1 MMGLHF
7 RKRSRFAL
15 HACLFIGSAVFLI
28 PFLWL
33 LLTAMKED
41 EELVPERLRIL
52 PSAPEPRA
60 ASPYV
65 DRSYFGEM
73 ACPEA
78 LAGPGWARLQPAIRS
93 ALRAQVEQS
102 DIAAELPVDQAGAIP
117 SLVNGLWANLL
128 GVLPDT
134 LWSEADDRIMAEIGT
149 AAAVP
154 GRLAKVFDAVY
165 RRAAISSPIL
175 RKRDFVEVAPGSRW
189 VVTEGGLTLAEPFGG
204 GDQTVRDL
212 HYRFGPS
219 GTIRLTTRF
228 TLPFD
233 PREIKQIS
241 IPIRADRSC
250 HRVRVA
256 VSMKGKRFE
265 AEEDFVLVGSRWSE
279 VIFQEPSADDS
290 KPMQRNWTLVH
301 AVADVDNLA
310 PNELQIEATLVRS
323 GPVRAWR
330 GKLSANFRR
339 VLKQVPFDRYLWVSI
354 FLACANITLTILSSS
369 IVAYAFARMEWPGRK
384 LCFVLLLSTLMIPA
398 QVTMIPQF
406 IIFKSL
412 GWYNT
417 LFPLWVPSMF
427 GNAFFVFLLVQAMK
441 GIPKDLTDA
450 AKIDGCGFLRTYWN
464 VILPNVRP
472 ALAAVAIFTFM
483 GSWNN
488 FMGPLIYVNDQR
500 LYNLALGLFSFQ
512 LQSGGSFSLLMAGS
526 LIMVAPVLVIF
537 FLAQRYFIQGVVMS
551 GVKG

>member
-1 MMGLHF
+1 MGMQL
-7 RKRSRFAL
+7 KTQSRFAL
-15 HACLFIGSAVFLI
+15 HACLFVGSAIFLV

-52 PSAPEPRA
+52 PSPPEPRA

-65 DRSYFGEM
+65 DHHYFGEM
-73 ACPEA
+73 ACPEDLDGA
-78 LAGPGWARLQPAIRS
+78 RWESLQGRIRAVLRERIEDADVAGS
-93 ALRAQVEQS
+93 
-102 DIAAELPVDQAGAIP
+102 LPVDHAAAVPSIMNGAW
-117 SLVNGLWANLL
+117 VELL

-134 LWSEADDRIMAEIGT
+134 LWGEDDATIMAGVR
-149 AAAVP
+149 AAAAEP
-154 GRLAKVFDAVY
+154 ERLKKSFDKIY
-165 RRAAISSPIL
+165 RRVGISSPTI
-175 RKRDFVEVAPGSRW
+175 RKLDFVEYAPGSQW
-189 VVTEGGLTLAEPFGG
+189 AVAEGALVLAESFEGAEP
-204 GDQTVRDL
+204 TVRDL
-212 HYRFGPS
+212 HYRFDAS
-219 GTIRLTTRF
+219 DSAMLQTRF

-233 PREIKQIS
+233 VADIKQIS
-241 IPIRADRSC
+241 IPVRADRSC
-250 HRVRVA
+250 HRLRVA
-256 VSMKGKRFE
+256 VHMKGKRYE
-265 AEEDFVLVGSRWSE
+265 ADEDFVLVGSRWSE
-279 VIFQEPSADDS
+279 VTFQEPSADDD
-290 KPMQRNWTLVH
+290 KPMQKNWTLIR
-301 AVADVDNLA
+301 AVSDAKGLA
-310 PNELQIEATLVRS
+310 PNEVLVEATLVRS
-323 GPVRAWR
+323 GPLRAWW
-330 GKLSANFRR
+330 GKLSANF
-339 VLKQVPFDRYLWVSI
+339 VLVFKQVPFDRYLWVSI

-369 IVAYAFARMEWPGRK
+369 IVAYAFARMEWPGKK
-384 LCFVLLLSTLMIPA
+384 LFFVLLLSTLMIPA

-406 IIFKSL
+406 IIFKTL

-417 LFPLWVPSMF
+417 LLPLWVPAMF
-427 GNAFFVFLLVQAMK
+427 GNAFFIFLLVQAMK
-441 GIPKDLTDA
+441 GIPQDLTDA

>member
-1 MMGLHF
+1 MGLQL
-7 RKRSRFAL
+7 RKPTRFAL
-15 HACLFIGSAVFLI
+15 HGVLFIGSAIFLI
-28 PFLWL
+28 PFIWL

-65 DRSYFGEM
+65 DHTYFGEM
-73 ACPEA
+73 VCPEA
-78 LAGPGWARLQPAIRS
+78 LAVARWNPLQPTIAS
-93 ALRAQVEQS
+93 ALRDRVDGS
-102 DIAAELPVDQAGAIP
+102 DVARGLPIDRSGATP
-117 SLVNGLWANLL
+117 SLVKGLWANLV
-128 GVLPDT
+128 GVMPDT
-134 LWSEADDRIMAEIGT
+134 LWSESDDTIMAEIER
-149 AAAVP
+149 AAATP
-154 GRLAKVFDAVY
+154 GRLAKVFDKIY
-165 RRAAISSPIL
+165 RCVGISSPTV
-175 RKRDFVEVAPGSRW
+175 RKRDFVEYAPAARWEVADGA
-189 VVTEGGLTLAEPFGG
+189 LTLAKAFDGE
-204 GDQTVRDL
+204 DERSRDL
-212 HYRFGPS
+212 HYRLDPS
-219 GTIRLTTRF
+219 RTITLQTAF

-233 PREIKQIS
+233 ADEIKQIS
-241 IPIRADRSC
+241 IPLRADRSC
-250 HRVRVA
+250 HRMRVA
-256 VSMKGKRFE
+256 VIMKGKRYE

-279 VIFQEPSADDS
+279 VVFQEPSADDA
-290 KPMQRNWTLVH
+290 KPMQKNWTLIR
-301 AVADVDNLA
+301 AVSEADGLA
-310 PNELQIEATLVRS
+310 ANELRVDATLVRS
-323 GPVRAWR
+323 GVLRAWW
-330 GKLSANFRR
+330 GKLSANFRL

-354 FLACANITLTILSSS
+354 FLACANISLTILSSS
-369 IVAYAFARMEWPGRK
+369 IVAYAFARMEWPGKRI
-384 LCFVLLLSTLMIPA
+384 CFVLLLSTLMIPA

-406 IIFKSL
+406 IIFKTL

-417 LFPLWVPSMF
+417 LFPLWVPAMF

-441 GIPKDLTDA
+441 GIPQDLIDA

-464 VILPNVRP
+464 VILPNIRP